1 MDEFD
6 FLDEKPKSQ
15 SKFGAAIWNVLSTL
29 LAVASLC
36 VGGLFT
42 QIFLDPGSDLNPLP
56 PVTATTTQAPAS
68 ETPAGPTGT
77 PTITLAPSETPTVS
91 PTPTYEPGSRY
102 NIQEGSPTAL
112 DASVF
117 HPEAACNFSGI
128 AGQAFG
134 LDEAPVAGLRVLVT
148 GTWNGE
154 SIDKVG
160 LTGAASAY
168 GSGSYY
174 EVVLGDQAIASDDT
188 LNIVLL
194 NPGGEPIS
202 DVYSFDT
209 YASCEQNL
217 VLINF
222 SALP

>member
-6 FLDEKPKSQ
+6 FLDEKPKRQ
-15 SKFGAAIWNVLSTL
+15 SKFGAAIWNVLSTI

-42 QIFLDPGSDLNPLP
+42 QIFLDPGSGLNPLP
-56 PVTATTTQAPAS
+56 PVTATATRAPAS
-68 ETPAGPTGT
+68 ATPEGPTST

-117 HPEAACNFSGI
+117 HPEAACNFSGV

-134 LDEAPVAGLRVLVT
+134 LDGAPVAGLRVHIS
-148 GTWNGE
+148 GTWNGAAV
-154 SIDKVG
+154 DKIG

-168 GSGSYY
+168 GTGSYY
-174 EVVLGDQAIASDDT
+174 EVVLGDQAIASDNT

-194 NPGGEPIS
+194 NPAGDQVS

-209 YASCEQNL
+209 YANCEQNL

-222 SALP
+222 SAIP

>member
-6 FLDEKPKSQ
+6 FLEEKPKSQ
-15 SKFGAAIWNVLSTL
+15 SKFGSALWNVLSTL
-29 LAVASLC
+29 FAVASLII
-36 VGGLFT
+36 GGLFT

-56 PVTATTTQAPAS
+56 PVTATATQVPAS
-68 ETPAGPTGT
+68 PTPSGPTGT
-77 PTITLAPSETPTVS
+77 PTITLAPSETPTLA

-117 HPEAACNFSGI
+117 HPEAGCNFSGV

-134 LDEAPVAGLRVLVT
+134 LDGAPVAGLRVHVS
-148 GTWNGE
+148 GTWNGAAV
-154 SIDKVG
+154 DKIG
-160 LTGAASAY
+160 LTGAASSY

-174 EVVLGDQAIASDDT
+174 EVQLGDQAIASDDT

-194 NPGGEPIS
+194 NPAGDEIS
-202 DVYSFDT
+202 NIYSFDT
-209 YASCEQNL
+209 YASCDQNL

-222 SALP
+222 SAIP